1 MTAFVYTRSGEG
13 WQLPA
18 ALGWELEYT
27 TGSPCDSFWMRCP
40 WDLDNA
46 PEPGGWVRF
55 RATDDNGVLFE
66 GVVDECEASLSQEG
80 ALLELSGRGMAALLL
95 DNEALGQD
103 YETATLADILRDHV
117 MPYGISVGRAAELPP
132 VEKFSV
138 ATGSSEWAVLEEF
151 CRYYGGIAPRF
162 DQNGRLI
169 LAPWD
174 NEKSLLIGDGTP
186 VTRLLCRDRRYGVL
200 SQMLVRDRYQE
211 IVQQVGNQ
219 RLRDG
224 MCRRVMTMPGK
235 SNFKAMRYNG
245 QFQVER
251 SSAELLR
258 LEVDV
263 PIPFFAQP
271 GDLVRISRTGWRR
284 NGLYRAAKV
293 KVGTDRSG
301 AWSRLELAPPD
312 ILL

>member
-1 MTAFVYTRSGEG
+1 MTAFVYTQSGEG

-18 ALGWELEYT
+18 PLAWELEYT

-40 WDLDNA
+40 WDPDNDPMPNA
-46 PEPGGWVRF
+46 WVRF
-55 RATDDNGVLFE
+55 QATDDDGVIFE
-66 GVVDECEASLSQEG
+66 GVVDECEASLSQNG

-117 MPYGISVGRAAELPP
+117 MPYGIQCQHTAEIPP
-132 VEKFSV
+132 VERYSV
-138 ATGSSEWAVLEEF
+138 ATGSSEWSVLEEF

-162 DQNGRLI
+162 DQQGRLVI
-169 LAPWD
+169 APWQD
-174 NEKSLLIGDGTP
+174 GEAVLIGDSTP

-200 SQMLVRDRYQE
+200 SQMIVRDRYQNL
-211 IVQQVGNQ
+211 VQYVGNQ
-219 RLRDG
+219 RLSDG

-235 SNFKAMRYNG
+235 SNYKAMRYNG

-258 LEVDV
+258 LEVDI
-263 PIPFFAQP
+263 PIPFFARP
-271 GDLVRISRTGWRR
+271 GDLIRVERPDWRR
-284 NGLYRAAKV
+284 NGRYRAARV
-293 KVGTDRSG
+293 RVGTDGSG